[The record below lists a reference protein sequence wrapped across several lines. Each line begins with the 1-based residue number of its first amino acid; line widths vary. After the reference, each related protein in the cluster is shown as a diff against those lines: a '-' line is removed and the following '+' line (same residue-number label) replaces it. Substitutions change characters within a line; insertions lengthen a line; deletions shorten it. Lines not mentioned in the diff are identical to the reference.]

1 MTSIAPFGL
10 PAATKKPWSSTVGPG
25 NVIASPSAGGPGE
38 ADAAVPGEA
47 EVGALVVGS
56 TLPPVGPA
64 VAGAPAGAHASSSAT
79 ADPTDKPRSARR
91 RNASRRLMIPSAQ
104 SSPTSPAR

>member
-1 MTSIAPFGL
+1 M
-10 PAATKKPWSSTVGPG
+10 GPG

-38 ADAAVPGEA
+38 ADAGAPGDA
-47 EVGALVVGS
+47 EVGAADGP
-56 TLPPVGPA
+56 TLPPVGRT
-64 VAGAPAGAHASSSAT
+64 VAGPPAGAHASRSAT
-79 ADPTDKPRSARR
+79 ADPTDSPSSASR